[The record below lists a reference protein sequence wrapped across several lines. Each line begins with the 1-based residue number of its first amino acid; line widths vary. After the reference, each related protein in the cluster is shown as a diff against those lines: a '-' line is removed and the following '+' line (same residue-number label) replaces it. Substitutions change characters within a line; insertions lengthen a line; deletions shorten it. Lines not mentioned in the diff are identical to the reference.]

1 MFSLFPATRLWHF
14 DEDKISFYRCFQMEN
29 IISCVSESVVA
40 YRAVISC
47 VFEKPQFST
56 M

>member
-14 DEDKISFYRCFQMEN
+14 DEDKISFFRYFQAEN
-29 IISCVSESVVA
+29 IISCVSEGAVA
-40 YRAVISC
+40 HRTVIFP
-47 VFEKPQFST
+47 VFEKQQFST